1 MMLLEVKGVSKK
13 LEDRIVLQSINL
25 KFEKHRKLVIAGET
39 GSGKSTLLRMIAGL
53 DQPTEGEIY
62 FRGER
67 IRGAEETLVPGH
79 PQIAYLPQHFEL
91 QKFLRVE
98 QVLAYANQLNRKQA
112 DETFSIC
119 QIDHLLQR
127 KTNELSGGEK
137 QRIALCRLLI
147 GKPQLLLLDEPF
159 SNLDQ
164 ILKNIL
170 KQVIDQIAERLKI
183 SMVLVSHDPDDT
195 LPWGDEFLILR
206 HGAIVQQ
213 GNAQSIYHTPVNEY
227 VAGLFGKYSVVPT
240 RLFPAKGKDKYFMA
254 RPEDWK
260 VSEKSFVNAKRA
272 KVLKREF
279 MGSKYV
285 YTLQVGKTN
294 IQVDAPTFRHGDTP
308 DILYVK
314 HRVSNLEN
322 SYITLEK

>member
-1 MMLLEVKGVSKK
+1 MMLLEVKGVSKN
-13 LEDRIVLQSINL
+13 LDDRIVLQSIHL

-62 FRGER
+62 FKGER

-98 QVLAYANQLNRKQA
+98 QVLNYANQLSAKQA
-112 DETFSIC
+112 NELFAIC

-164 ILKNIL
+164 ILKSIL
-170 KQVIDQIAERLKI
+170 KQVIEQIAERLKI

-195 LPWGDEFLILR
+195 LPWGDAFIILR
-206 HGAIVQQ
+206 NGKIVQE
-213 GNAQSIYHTPVNEY
+213 GTAQQIYHTPVDEY
-227 VAGLFGKYSVVPT
+227 VAGLFGKFSVVPT
-240 RLFPAKGKDKYFMA
+240 RLFPGKGKGKEFIA

-260 VSEKSFVNAKRA
+260 ISEKVFTNAKRA
-272 KVLKREF
+272 KVIKKEF
-279 MGSKYV
+279 MGSKFL
-285 YTLQVGKTN
+285 YTLQVGKLN
-294 IQVDAPTFRHGDTP
+294 ISVDAPALKNETLP
-308 DILYVK
+308 DVVFVQYRASK
-314 HRVSNLEN
+314 
-322 SYITLEK
+322 

>member
-13 LEDRIVLQSINL
+13 LEDRIVLQSIQL
-25 KFEKHRKLVIAGET
+25 SFEKHRKLVIAGET

-53 DQPTEGEIY
+53 DQPSEGEIY

-98 QVLAYANQLNRKQA
+98 QVLAYANQLSAKQA
-112 DETFSIC
+112 KELFTIC

-164 ILKNIL
+164 ILKNTL
-170 KQVIDQIAERLKI
+170 KQVIEQIAQRLKI

-195 LPWGDEFLILR
+195 LPWADAIIVLR
-206 HGAIVQQ
+206 HGKMVQE
-213 GNAQSIYHTPVNEY
+213 GTAQEIYSNPADEY
-227 VAGLFGKYSVVPT
+227 VAGLFGKYSVVPS
-240 RLFPAKGKDKYFMA
+240 RMFPAKGKSKSFIA

-260 VSEKSFVNAKRA
+260 ISEKPWAHAKRA
-272 KVLKREF
+272 KVIRREF
-279 MGSKYV
+279 MGSKYILTV
-285 YTLQVGKTN
+285 QVGKS
-294 IQVDAPTFRHGDTP
+294 IFQVDGSINSRKEIAPFIYLQWKGT
-308 DILYVK
+308 
-314 HRVSNLEN
+314 
-322 SYITLEK
+322 SYL

>member
-13 LEDRIVLQSINL
+13 LDDRIVLQSIHL
-25 KFEKHRKLVIAGET
+25 KLEKHQKLVIAGET

-53 DQPTEGEIY
+53 DQPTEGEM
-62 FRGER
+62 FFNRER

-98 QVLAYANQLNRKQA
+98 QVLAYANQLSAKQA
-112 DETFSIC
+112 KTLFTIC

-127 KTNELSGGEK
+127 KTHELSGGEK

-147 GKPQLLLLDEPF
+147 GKPQLFLLDEPF

-164 ILKNIL
+164 ILKAIL
-170 KQVIDQIAERLKI
+170 KQVIEQITERLKI
-183 SMVLVSHDPDDT
+183 SMMLVSHDPDDT
-195 LPWGDEFLILR
+195 LPWGDEFIVLR
-206 HGAIVQQ
+206 NGQIVQEGTAHQ
-213 GNAQSIYHTPVNEY
+213 IYQEPVNEY

-240 RLFPAKGKDKYFMA
+240 RLFPAKGKSKYFIA

-260 VSEKSFVNAKRA
+260 VSEKPMLNAKRA
-272 KVLKREF
+272 KVIKREF
-279 MGSKYV
+279 FGNKYV
-285 YTLQVGKTN
+285 YTLLSGKTTICVDGNDFNQKEIPKYLN
-294 IQVDAPTFRHGDTP
+294 IQYRKSDW
-308 DILYVK
+308 
-314 HRVSNLEN
+314 
-322 SYITLEK
+322 

>member
-1 MMLLEVKGVSKK
+1 MLLEVKGVSKK
-13 LEDRIVLQSINL
+13 LDDRIVLESINFE
-25 KFEKHRKLVIAGET
+25 FEKHCKLVIAGET

-62 FRGER
+62 FKGER

-79 PQIAYLPQHFEL
+79 SQIAYLPQHFEL

-98 QVLAYANQLNRKQA
+98 QVLAYANQLSAKQA
-112 DETFSIC
+112 KELFTIC
-119 QIDHLLQR
+119 EIDHLLQR

-164 ILKNIL
+164 ILKNTL
-170 KQVIDQIAERLKI
+170 KQVIEQIAELLKI

-195 LPWGDEFLILR
+195 LPWGDAFIILR
-206 HGAIVQQ
+206 NGTLVQE
-213 GNAQSIYHTPVNEY
+213 GSAQEIYYAPANEY

-240 RLFPAKGKDKYFMA
+240 RLFPAKGIDKYFIA

-260 VSEKSFVNAKRA
+260 ISEKPLVNAKRA
-272 KVLKREF
+272 RVIKKEF
-279 MGSKYV
+279 MGSKYL

-294 IQVDAPTFRHGDTP
+294 IWIESSVKVSVNAGSLIWLSFR
-308 DILYVK
+308 
-314 HRVSNLEN
+314 
-322 SYITLEK
+322 

>member
-1 MMLLEVKGVSKK
+1 MMLLEVKGVSKR
-13 LEDRIVLQSINL
+13 LDDRNILQSIQF
-25 KFEKHRKLVIAGET
+25 KFEKLHKLVIAGET
-39 GSGKSTLLRMIAGL
+39 GSGKSTLLRTIAGL
-53 DQPTEGEIY
+53 DQPSEGEIY
-62 FRGER
+62 FKGER

-98 QVLAYANQLNRKQA
+98 QVLAYANQLSRKQA
-112 DETFSIC
+112 NELFSIC

-164 ILKNIL
+164 ILKNTL
-170 KQVIDQIAERLKI
+170 KEVIEQIVERLKI

-206 HGAIVQQ
+206 HGKVVQE
-213 GNAQSIYHTPVNEY
+213 GSAQEIYHAPANEY

-240 RLFPAKGKDKYFMA
+240 RILPAKGKGKHFIA
-254 RPEDWK
+254 RPEEWK
-260 VSEKSFVNAKRA
+260 ISEKPLVNAKRA
-272 KVLKREF
+272 KVIKKEF
-279 MGSKYV
+279 MGSKFL
-285 YTLQVGKTN
+285 YTLQVGKLIISADTYTRSKKEPPN
-294 IQVDAPTFRHGDTP
+294 VVYIQYR
-308 DILYVK
+308 
-314 HRVSNLEN
+314 SN
-322 SYITLEK
+322 K

>member
-1 MMLLEVKGVSKK
+1 MMLIEVKGVSKK
-13 LEDRIVLQSINL
+13 LEDRIVLQSIHL

-39 GSGKSTLLRMIAGL
+39 GSGKSTLLRLIAGL

-98 QVLAYANQLNRKQA
+98 QVLAYANQLSAKQA
-112 DETFSIC
+112 KELFTIC

-164 ILKNIL
+164 ILKSTL
-170 KQVIDQIAERLKI
+170 KQVIEQIAERLKI
-183 SMVLVSHDPDDT
+183 SIVLVSHDPDDT
-195 LPWGDEFLILR
+195 LPWGDAFIVLR
-206 HGAIVQQ
+206 NGQMVQE
-213 GNAQSIYHTPVNEY
+213 GTAQEIYSKPADEY

-240 RLFPAKGKDKYFMA
+240 RLFPAKGKSKSFIA

-260 VSEKSFVNAKRA
+260 ISEKQILNAKRA
-272 KVLKREF
+272 KVIKQEF
-279 MGSKYV
+279 MGSKFL
-285 YTLQVGKTN
+285 YTLQVGKSIILAN
-294 IQVDAPTFRHGDTP
+294 S
-308 DILYVK
+308 DIRSRKEPPHVVYVHYRFNK
-314 HRVSNLEN
+314 
-322 SYITLEK
+322 

>member
-1 MMLLEVKGVSKK
+1 MMLIEVKGVSKK
-13 LEDRIVLQSINL
+13 LEDRIVLQSIHL

-98 QVLAYANQLNRKQA
+98 QVLAYANQLSVKQA
-112 DETFSIC
+112 KELFTIC

-164 ILKNIL
+164 ILKSTL
-170 KQVIDQIAERLKI
+170 KQVIEQIAERLKI
-183 SMVLVSHDPDDT
+183 SIVLVSHDPDDT
-195 LPWGDEFLILR
+195 LPWGDAFMILR
-206 HGAIVQQ
+206 NGKMVQE
-213 GNAQSIYHTPVNEY
+213 GTAQEIYSKPADEY
-227 VAGLFGKYSVVPT
+227 VAGLFGRYSVVPT
-240 RLFPAKGKDKYFMA
+240 RLFPAKGKSKSFIA

-260 VSEKSFVNAKRA
+260 ISEKQFLNAKRA
-272 KVLKREF
+272 KVIKQEF
-279 MGSKYV
+279 MGSKIL
-285 YTLQVGKTN
+285 YTLQVGN
-294 IQVDAPTFRHGDTP
+294 SIILADYYTP
-308 DILYVK
+308 SKKVPPHVVYV
-314 HRVSNLEN
+314 HYRSN
-322 SYITLEK
+322 K

>member
-1 MMLLEVKGVSKK
+1 MMLIEVKGVSKK
-13 LEDRIVLQSINL
+13 LEDRIVLQSIHL

-39 GSGKSTLLRMIAGL
+39 GSGKSTLLRLIAGL

-98 QVLAYANQLNRKQA
+98 QVLAYANQLSAKQA
-112 DETFSIC
+112 KELFTIC

-164 ILKNIL
+164 ILKNTL
-170 KQVIDQIAERLKI
+170 KQVIEQIAERLKI
-183 SMVLVSHDPDDT
+183 SIVLVSHDPDDT
-195 LPWGDEFLILR
+195 LPWGDAFMILR
-206 HGAIVQQ
+206 NGRMVQE
-213 GNAQSIYHTPVNEY
+213 GTAQEIYSKPADEY

-240 RLFPAKGKDKYFMA
+240 RLFPAKGKSKSFIA

-260 VSEKSFVNAKRA
+260 ISEKQFRNAKRA
-272 KVLKREF
+272 KVIKQEF
-279 MGSKYV
+279 MGSKFL
-285 YTLQVGKTN
+285 YTLQVGKS
-294 IQVDAPTFRHGDTP
+294 IILADYYTP
-308 DILYVK
+308 SKKEPPNVVYVHYRPNK
-314 HRVSNLEN
+314 
-322 SYITLEK
+322 